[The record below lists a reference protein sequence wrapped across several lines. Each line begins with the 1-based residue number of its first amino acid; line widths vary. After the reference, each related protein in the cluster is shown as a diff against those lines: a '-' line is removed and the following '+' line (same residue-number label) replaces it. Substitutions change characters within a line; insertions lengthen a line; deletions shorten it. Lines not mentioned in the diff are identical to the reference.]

1 MVALQGARRFSWLH
15 TSFAGASVRTRGP
28 SAAAGLAKG
37 RGRAVIGEAGG
48 RAAEAGRD
56 MLNLGN
62 H

>member
-1 MVALQGARRFSWLH
+1 MRRYAH
-15 TSFAGASVRTRGP
+15 AGSTEEGRCA
-28 SAAAGLAKG
+28 SAAAGLAKADDY
-37 RGRAVIGEAGG
+37 RYWAVIGEAGG